1 MKAILFL
8 IYLFVEVAIS
18 LSFAYAIGILYTF
31 LEILLSAIF
40 GAVILFNTPFKLQE
54 SFQRITMNKIS
65 LSAVSLAAT
74 IRVLG
79 SFLLILPGFFGDM
92 VGAIL
97 LIMSAILFIGNKI
110 SRGKNNEKDDEDI
123 IDVEIIDS
131 PRH

>member
-97 LIMSAILFIGNKI
+97 LIMSAVLFIGNKI